1 MAGYDIFTIDLSN
14 PIIIDDNGLKV
25 TAFKVIHDPI
35 EPALGFRFDYK
46 GRSIVISG
54 DTIST
59 ENTIKNS
66 INADVLF
73 HEAQANH
80 IVKILENENK
90 KVGNNLAAKIMA
102 DIVTYHTTPVEAAE
116 IANQANVKHLVFYH
130 LTPAPR
136 NTLMERMFVRGVND
150 IRKEWTLSDDGTL
163 VILPPNSEKI
173 EITKNKLNM
182 IFLLIKIIV
191 TAGLIVLISEIAKVN
206 DKLGGLI
213 AAMPIMTLLVILWM
227 YYEGNS
233 DEKISSHMSYTL
245 LYIVPTIPMF
255 IVFPFVISKFGFY
268 IAFLI
273 SILVTVISVTI
284 LNFLIKI

>member
-1 MAGYDIFTIDLSN
+1 
-14 PIIIDDNGLKV
+14 
-25 TAFKVIHDPI
+25 
-35 EPALGFRFDYK
+35 
-46 GRSIVISG
+46 
-54 DTIST
+54 
-59 ENTIKNS
+59 
-66 INADVLF
+66 
-73 HEAQANH
+73 
-80 IVKILENENK
+80 
-90 KVGNNLAAKIMA
+90 
-102 DIVTYHTTPVEAAE
+102 
-116 IANQANVKHLVFYH
+116 
-130 LTPAPR
+130 
-136 NTLMERMFVRGVND
+136 
-150 IRKEWTLSDDGTL
+150 
-163 VILPPNSEKI
+163 
-173 EITKNKLNM
+173 M
-182 IFLLIKIIV
+182 IFLLIKIIM
-191 TAGLIVLISEIAKVN
+191 TAGLIVLISEIAKAN